1 MANKYSNAG
10 PGSLPEKWLEQSDG
24 SYARQVATFAIDQA
38 TGTPQTALPPG
49 RTSAASSVPTV
60 MSNEDLAAVL
70 PGKTTTN
77 RSLATS
83 TTAAAAMPQNTARR
97 GWKVKND
104 STIDV
109 WINFTGTASAAA
121 GSGNVKIVAGGYL
134 ASEPGYVETGAMSI
148 IAASGTPAITIYEFS

>member
-1 MANKYSNAG
+1 MAIKLAPVTTPGYGGGNVSLVETYS
-10 PGSLPEKWLEQSDG
+10 
-24 SYARQVATFAIDQA
+24 IDPA

-49 RTSAASSVPTV
+49 RANAATSVPTV

-83 TTAAAAMPQNTARR
+83 TTAAQAMAANTARR

-104 STIDV
+104 TAIDV
-109 WINFTGTASAAA
+109 WINFTGTATAVA
-121 GSGNVKIVAGGYL
+121 GSGNFKVLAGGYL

>member
-1 MANKYSNAG
+1 MTIQPNGDTFNYDRGGVKSTA
-10 PGSLPEKWLEQSDG
+10 EV
-24 SYARQVATFAIDQA
+24 VATIGLNGD
-38 TGTPQTALPPG
+38 GTPQTALPPG
-49 RTSAASSVPTV
+49 RAAAASSVPTV

-83 TTAAAAMPQNTARR
+83 TTAAAAMPANTARR

-104 STIDV
+104 SAIDV
-109 WINFTGTASAAA
+109 WINFTGTATAVA
-121 GSGNVKIVAGGYL
+121 GSGNLKILAGGYL